1 MERSLPHIY
10 LARHGETKWSIT
22 GQHTGCTD
30 IPLTARGERNALGLR
45 ERLKGTPFAKILTS
59 PRSRARRTSELAGFG
74 GQTEVDPDLQ
84 EWDYGQY
91 EGRRT
96 ADIRQER
103 PDWYLF
109 RDGCPGGESVEAIGG
124 RADRVVAH
132 LRAIDGNVLI
142 FSHGHILRVL
152 AARWLGLPAGHARY
166 FVLSTAALSM
176 LGYEHSLTEPAIR
189 LWNDDRHVMSA
200 DVKLSEGRRHP

>member
-1 MERSLPHIY
+1 MQELLPVVY
-10 LARHGETKWSIT
+10 LARHGETAWSIT
-22 GQHTGCTD
+22 GQHTGRTD

-45 ERLKGTPFAKILTS
+45 QRLQGLGFAKVLVS
-59 PRSRARRTSELAGFG
+59 PRSRARRTCELAGFG
-74 GQTEVDPDLQ
+74 DQAEVDPNLQ

-109 RDGCPGGESVEAIGG
+109 RDGCPDGESVEAIGA
-124 RADRVVAH
+124 RADRVVAR
-132 LRAIDGNVLI
+132 LRAMDGNILI

-152 AARWLGLPAGHARY
+152 TARWLGLPAGDARL
-166 FVLSTAALSM
+166 FVLSTAALSV
-176 LGYEHSLTEPAIR
+176 LGYEHNQDEPAIR
-189 LWNDDRHVMSA
+189 LWNDNRHV
-200 DVKLSEGRRHP
+200 V

>member
-1 MERSLPHIY
+1 MALALPKVY
-10 LARHGETKWSIT
+10 LARHGETAWSIA
-22 GQHTGCTD
+22 GQHTGRTD
-30 IPLTARGERNALGLR
+30 IPLTGRGERNALSLG
-45 ERLKGTPFAKILTS
+45 ERLKGEVFARVLTS
-59 PRSRARRTSELAGFG
+59 PLVRARRTCELAGFG
-74 GQTEVDPDLQ
+74 ILAEVDADLR

-109 RDGCPGGESVEAIGG
+109 RDGCPGGESVAAIGA
-124 RADRVVAH
+124 RADRLIAR

-142 FSHGHILRVL
+142 FSHGHILRVI

-166 FVLSTAALSM
+166 FVLSTAALSV
-176 LGYEHSLTEPAIR
+176 LGYEHGLHEPAIR
-189 LWNDDRHVMSA
+189 LWNDDRHV
-200 DVKLSEGRRHP
+200 K